1 MLLTTFCLFQNH
13 IVSELSK
20 RECNKQPSAR
30 DMKIIAMQAEIEQ
43 HMLRDVKSNQ
53 LIDEMAR
60 TIQELEDQVPNYVTL
75 TVESIYLT

>member
-1 MLLTTFCLFQNH
+1 
-13 IVSELSK
+13 
-20 RECNKQPSAR
+20 
-30 DMKIIAMQAEIEQ
+30 MKIIAMQAEIEQ